1 MALMVLLT
9 VVVNL
14 IAISTVQIEQE
25 LPARRRISSFTYSL
39 PTRAIPC
46 SKEKLNF
53 SSAVGLVPCF

>member
-25 LPARRRISSFTYSL
+25 LPAHRRISSFTYSL
-39 PTRAIPC
+39 PKRAIPC
-46 SKEKLNF
+46 SKERTEL
-53 SSAVGLVPCF
+53 